1 MKIFKMKTFCLLFLI
16 VFFSNIAFPQIQ
28 LFLGIYDLDSCKL
41 ENPCHFLEIDTLNQD
56 IWQVGTPS
64 KTFFDT
70 AYSFSRAVMTDTI
83 NAYDTSTHSYFE
95 IGFPISSLSL
105 IVGFK
110 HKFQT
115 DSLLDGCYIEVS
127 YDNGIS
133 WSNII
138 YTNPANNPMNLNTE
152 NMYKKSDT
160 LINGI
165 GCFTGTSND
174 WVYSRIQWIW
184 GFNIKGIPDSTLLR
198 FYFLSDSIQT
208 NKAGWMIDDI
218 FISYVKLPAS
228 ILEVEDN
235 EPVHVYPNP
244 FSDFTT
250 FEFEN
255 REKENYTLLIYDSQ
269 GRILR
274 TIENIISGNIRID
287 RVDLSSGLY
296 FYRLYRE
303 GTPQSFGKLI
313 IR

>member
-1 MKIFKMKTFCLLFLI
+1 MKTFSLLFLI
-16 VFFSNIAFPQIQ
+16 AFISNPAFSQIQ
-28 LFLGIYDLDSCKL
+28 PFLGIYDLDSCKL

-56 IWQVGTPS
+56 IWQIGTPS
-64 KTFFDT
+64 KSFFDT
-70 AYSFSRAVMTDTI
+70 AYSFSRAVMTDTV
-83 NAYDTSTHSYFE
+83 NAYDTSKHSYFE
-95 IGFPISSLSL
+95 IGFPISNLSL

-110 HKFQT
+110 HKYQT
-115 DSLLDGCYIEVS
+115 DSLLDGSYIEVS
-127 YDNGIS
+127 YDNGLS

-138 YTNPANNPMNLNTE
+138 YPNPTNNPLNLITE

-165 GCFTGTSND
+165 SCFTGTSNG

-184 GFNIKGIPDSTLLR
+184 GFNAKGIPDSTLLR

-218 FISYVKLPAS
+218 FISYVQLPAS
-228 ILEVEDN
+228 IPEVEDS
-235 EPVHVYPNP
+235 ESVHVYPNP

-255 REKENYTLLIYDSQ
+255 REKENYTLLIYDCQ

-274 TIENIISGNIRID
+274 TKENIISGEVRID
-287 RVDLSSGLY
+287 RGKLSSGLY
-296 FYRLYRE
+296 FYQLYLK
-303 GTPQSFGKLI
+303 GTPQAFGKII